1 VVVGDRRP
9 YLAALVTLD
18 PEEAPALAQQLGLEN
33 SSPEAMASDE
43 RVRAEIQRAVDEV
56 NSHVGTV
63 EQIKR
68 FAILPRDLSQE
79 GGELTP
85 TLKVK
90 RAVVRDNYAG
100 VIDEIYAAAR

>member
-1 VVVGDRRP
+1 VVGDRRP
-9 YLAALVTLD
+9 YLVAVLTLD
-18 PEEAPALAQQLGLEN
+18 PEEAPALAQQLGLEDLDL
-33 SSPEAMASDE
+33 EAMAGDE
-43 RVRAEIQRAVDEV
+43 RVRAEIQKAVDEV
-56 NSHVGTV
+56 NSHVGPV

-90 RAVVRDNYAG
+90 RNVVHEKYAG
-100 VIDEIYAAAR
+100 VIDEVYGAAR